1 MGIAIKIRGRI
12 SNAAGIMA
20 MSKRMERTKKISFK
34 GKKTT
39 KPTIRNGKTSR
50 NPRTLNGRNNS
61 SDMLSSK
68 RTRRLRREAGVLYDT
83 CARESKN
90 HILVS
95 LHRSCMVHTNKLSL

>member
-12 SNAAGIMA
+12 SNAVGIIA

-68 RTRRLRREAGVLYDT
+68 RTRKVKKRSWR
-83 CARESKN
+83 
-90 HILVS
+90 S
-95 LHRSCMVHTNKLSL
+95 L